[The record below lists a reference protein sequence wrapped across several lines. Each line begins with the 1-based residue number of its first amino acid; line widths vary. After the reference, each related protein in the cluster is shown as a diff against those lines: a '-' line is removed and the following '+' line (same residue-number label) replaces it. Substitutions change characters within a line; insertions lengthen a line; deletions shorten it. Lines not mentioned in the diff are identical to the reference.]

1 MADFAFDEHKFTA
14 AYRALQYILSCKTI
28 GDAPAYDLFFE
39 KQCHDANPE
48 ALRLQAE
55 IAYIDEV
62 DVFVNR
68 MLELFSAHKAG
79 KVLTIIKWIRGMRS
93 LHVTE
98 QHFFCVCAL
107 DGVVMRTGVRVHDAD
122 NSVHITVQHKYKY
135 FILAFWLISNIQ
147 SICQQRIHSF
157 VRINGR
163 DKSIQVLVH
172 SFGEMFNT
180 DDDEYTRVFR
190 WAYGMVCGCLVLTL
204 LQHGAPAVTD
214 TTAARSPPA
223 GSAAATPAGASPR
236 AVAAPG
242 SPSAHSSAA

>member
-1 MADFAFDEHKFTA
+1 MADFAFDERKFTA

-28 GDAPAYDLFFE
+28 GDAAAYDLFFE
-39 KQCHDANPE
+39 KQCQDANPE
-48 ALRLQAE
+48 ALRLQADM
-55 IAYIDEV
+55 AYIDDV

-68 MLELFSAHKAG
+68 MLELFSAHKVG

-107 DGVVMRTGVRVHDAD
+107 DGVVMRTGVQIHDAD
-122 NSVHITVQHKYKY
+122 SSVHITVQHKYKY

-147 SICQQRIHSF
+147 TICQQRIHSF

-163 DKSIQVLVH
+163 DKSIQALIQGFDETF
-172 SFGEMFNT
+172 ST

-190 WAYGMVCGCLVLTL
+190 WAYGMVCSCLVRTMQ
-204 LQHGAPAVTD
+204 QHAPAVTD
-214 TTAARSPPA
+214 T
-223 GSAAATPAGASPR
+223 
-236 AVAAPG
+236 
-242 SPSAHSSAA
+242 

>member
-1 MADFAFDEHKFTA
+1 MPAFAFDERKFTP

-28 GDAPAYDLFFE
+28 GDAAAYDLFFE
-39 KQCHDANPE
+39 KQCQDANPD

-163 DKSIQVLVH
+163 DKSIQLLIQ
-172 SFGEMFNT
+172 SFSEAFNT

-190 WAYGMVCGCLVLTL
+190 WAYGMVCSCLVLTL
-204 LQHGAPAVTD
+204 QQHAVTH
-214 TTAARSPPA
+214 TSAARSPPA
-223 GSAAATPAGASPR
+223 GSAAATPPSASPR
-236 AVAAPG
+236 AAAAPG
-242 SPSAHSSAA
+242 SPSARSSAA

>member
-1 MADFAFDEHKFTA
+1 MSDFAFDEHKFTA

-28 GDAPAYDLFFE
+28 GDAAAYDLFFE

-68 MLELFSAHKAG
+68 MLELFAAQKAG

-107 DGVVMRTGVRVHDAD
+107 DGVVMRTGVQVHDAE

-163 DKSIQVLVH
+163 DKSIQVLIQ

-204 LQHGAPAVTD
+204 LQHGAPALTD
-214 TTAARSPPA
+214 TTAARSPTA
-223 GSAAATPAGASPR
+223 GSAAATPASASPR
-236 AVAAPG
+236 AAAAPG

>member
-1 MADFAFDEHKFTA
+1 MSDFAFDEHKFTA

-68 MLELFSAHKAG
+68 MLELFAAHKAG

-107 DGVVMRTGVRVHDAD
+107 DGVVMRTGVQVHDAE

-163 DKSIQVLVH
+163 DKSIQVLIQ

-180 DDDEYTRVFR
+180 DDDDYTRVFR

-236 AVAAPG
+236 AVTAPG